1 MNKKKWQM
9 LTIQSRLPVKEAL
22 AIAAIACEQTQQ
34 QEVVYFNQRY
44 MVMNGKGIMTIVR
57 KP

>member
-9 LTIQSRLPVKEAL
+9 LTIQSTLPVREAL

-44 MVMNGKGIMTIVR
+44 MVMNGNGIMTIVK

>member
-1 MNKKKWQM
+1 M

-34 QEVVYFNQRY
+34 QQEVVYYNQRY
-44 MVMNGKGIMTIVR
+44 MVMNGKGIMTIVK

>member
-1 MNKKKWQM
+1 M
-9 LTIQSRLPVKEAL
+9 LTIQSRLPVRDAL
-22 AIAAIACEQTQQ
+22 AIAAIACEQKQQ

-44 MVMNGKGIMTIVR
+44 MVMNGKGIMTIVQ